1 MKRPS
6 PYKLDNHD
14 YWVVCQAAS
23 DLTKQ
28 ACTLSGRH
36 IQDGMLR
43 MQFNRELAYYAKSL
57 VDAVATGKKT
67 PDEALLAMKREH
79 WSLLD
84 QGLKITKQGAG
95 VVAGAFQITSGATIC
110 YASGGF
116 LCAFPGVPLIAHG
129 TNNVYENGRDLW
141 EGRSGTE
148 GPLRKGYQ
156 AAAKALGRPSRD
168 GNIAYAVTD
177 IGLSIHGMV
186 RMVMKPG
193 VWRLFRYVASDYVR
207 AYKTMSATAILFDA
221 VTGAITGEQIHAQ
234 LKK

>member
-67 PDEALLAMKREH
+67 PDEALLAMKREQKD
-79 WSLLD
+79 LVD
-84 QGLKITKQGAG
+84 QGLEVTRKGGAFIAG
-95 VVAGAFQITSGATIC
+95 ALQISTGVAVCYGSAGFLCVVAG
-110 YASGGF
+110 
-116 LCAFPGVPLIAHG
+116 VPLMAHG
-129 TNNVYENGRDLW
+129 ANNIYESGRNLW
-141 EGRSGTE
+141 EGRSNTQ

-156 AAAKALGRPSRD
+156 AAAEAMGGSARD
-168 GNIAYAVTD
+168 GNIAYGTAD
-177 IGLSIHGMV
+177 LGLSLYGIGRLV
-186 RMVMKPG
+186 IKPNA
-193 VWRLFRYVASDYVR
+193 WRLFRYVRSDYLR
-207 AYKTMSATAILFDA
+207 SYQTMNAVGLSFEVYINGETAR
-221 VTGAITGEQIHAQ
+221 QIYSES
-234 LKK
+234 KK